1 MTPDAIVA
9 LAFGGLLVLVLL
21 RVPIGIAMGVV
32 GFVGVS
38 LMTSTGTAMSMLALG
53 PIRTATD
60 YSLALIPLFILMG
73 AVAGASGMNTE
84 LYRAANAWLGH
95 RRGGLAMSTIAACG
109 GFSAISGSSVAT
121 AATMAKVSLPEMKR
135 YGYPDTIATGTVAAG
150 GTLGILIPPSV
161 ILAVYGLL
169 TEQDIGKLFVAGL
182 LPGLLAIALY
192 MVTIRIYFSVK
203 GAQIPL
209 QPRASWGERLRAM
222 RGVWAIA
229 LLFAGVITGLY
240 IGVFTPSEAAGMGAV
255 GAVAIGVVRRKLGL
269 RSFYFCVI
277 DSIKTSAGIF
287 LILIGATMFGMFLT
301 LTRVPQKLAA
311 TLLEWN
317 LGAYPTLFI
326 ILAFLIL
333 LGCVLDAMAMMILMV
348 PILFPVILALGFDP
362 IWFGIIMVLTVELAL
377 ITPPVGLNIFVLLS
391 LAPGV
396 SIATIYRGV
405 LPFVAADMVRLGIL
419 IAFPILVLF
428 LPNTM

>member
-1 MTPDAIVA
+1 MTPDLIVA
-9 LAFGGLLVLVLL
+9 IGFGTLLGLVLL

-32 GFVGVS
+32 GFLGAS
-38 LMTSTGTAMSMLALG
+38 LMTSPSTAISMLSLG

-73 AVAGASGMNTE
+73 SVAGVSGMNSE

-95 RRGGLAMSTIAACG
+95 QRGGLAMSTIAACG

-135 YGYPDTIATGTVAAG
+135 YGYPDSIATGTVAAG

-169 TEQDIGKLFVAGL
+169 TEQDIGKLFVAGVI
-182 LPGLLAIALY
+182 PGLLAIVLY
-192 MVTIRIYFSVK
+192 MLTIRIYFHFF
-203 GAQIPL
+203 GDAIPM
-209 QPRASWGERLRAM
+209 QPRASWVERLTSM
-222 RGVWAIA
+222 RGIWAIA
-229 LLFAGVITGLY
+229 LLFGGVIAGLY
-240 IGVFTPSEAAGMGAV
+240 GGVFTPSEAAAMGAI
-255 GAVAIGVVRRKLGL
+255 GAIVISTIRRKLNL
-269 RSFYFCVI
+269 RAFYDCVVDTI
-277 DSIKTSAGIF
+277 QVSAGIF
-287 LILIGATMFGMFLT
+287 LILIGASVFGIFLT

-311 TLLEWN
+311 LLLEWD
-317 LGAYPTLFI
+317 LGAYPTLLL

-333 LGCVLDAMAMMILMV
+333 LGCILDAMAMVVLMV
-348 PILFPVILALGFDP
+348 PILFPVIMALGFDP

-377 ITPPVGLNIFVLLS
+377 ITPPIGLNIFVLLPLS
-391 LAPGV
+391 PGT

-405 LPFVAADMVRLGIL
+405 VPFVMADMVRLGIL

-428 LPNTM
+428 LPGRM

>member
-1 MTPDAIVA
+1 MTPDMIVI
-9 LAFGGLLVLVLL
+9 LGFSSLLVLVLM
-21 RVPIGIAMGVV
+21 RVPVGIAMGLV
-32 GFVGVS
+32 GFVGVAM
-38 LMTSTGTAMSMLALG
+38 MTTTPTAMSMLALG
-53 PIRTATD
+53 PIRTATNH
-60 YSLALIPLFILMG
+60 SLALIPLFILMG

-121 AATMAKVSLPEMKR
+121 AATMAKVALPEMKR
-135 YGYPDTIATGTVAAG
+135 YGYPDGIATGTVAAG

-182 LPGLLAIALY
+182 IPGLLAILLY
-192 MVTIRIYFSVK
+192 MATIRIYFAVK
-203 GAQIPL
+203 GAEVPS
-209 QPRASWGERLRAM
+209 QPRASWAERLQSM
-222 RGVWAIA
+222 RGIWAIA
-229 LLFAGVITGLY
+229 LLFTGVIAGLY
-240 IGVFTPSEAAGMGAV
+240 LGVFTPSEAAAMGAV
-255 GAVAIGVVRRKLGL
+255 GAIVIGVVRRKLGM
-269 RSFYFCVI
+269 RSFYSCVV
-277 DSIKTSAGIF
+277 DSIKISAGIF
-287 LILIGATMFGMFLT
+287 LILIGATTFGMFLT
-301 LTRVPQKLAA
+301 MTRVPQNLAA
-311 TLLEWN
+311 MLLDWN

-326 ILAFLIL
+326 ILAFLIV

-348 PILFPVILALGFDP
+348 PIIFPVILALGFDP

-391 LAPGV
+391 LAPTV

-405 LPFVAADMVRLGIL
+405 LPFVAADIVRLGIL
-419 IAFPILVLF
+419 IAFPILVLL
-428 LPNTM
+428 LPLSM